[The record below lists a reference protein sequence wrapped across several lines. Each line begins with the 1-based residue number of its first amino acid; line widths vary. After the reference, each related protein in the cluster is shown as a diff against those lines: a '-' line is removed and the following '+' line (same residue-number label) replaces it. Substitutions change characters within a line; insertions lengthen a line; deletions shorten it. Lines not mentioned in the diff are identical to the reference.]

1 MIKEKRIFLLLA
13 SEIFEPREGIGGILA
28 ISSKRKYTG
37 LDNVISS
44 LSDNILFNDEYNSS
58 INNVERIVY
67 LLLPASSLPGDIKKI
82 ADFSLTKTLLSK
94 SHLDD

>member
-1 MIKEKRIFLLLA
+1 MLLA
-13 SEIFEPREGIGGILA
+13 SEIFEPRDGIGGILA

-44 LSDNILFNDEYNSS
+44 LSDNILFNDEYSS
-58 INNVERIVY
+58 STNNVERIVY

-82 ADFSLTKTLLSK
+82 ADL
-94 SHLDD
+94 